1 MFPILVTVARR
12 YVQDDDLSKD
22 IVQDVMIALW
32 CNFSNINFH
41 TSIKSYLCSAV
52 RNSAI
57 NQLVKKD
64 REKSKIELYGKI
76 KDEGD
81 ALSEDFFKIIHEELD
96 NLPNKSREVI
106 ILSMN
111 ELTML
116 EIKDELKV
124 SINTVKTLKKRS
136 YSILRNKL
144 KIVNY

>member
-1 MFPILVTVARR
+1 
-12 YVQDDDLSKD
+12 
-22 IVQDVMIALW
+22 
-32 CNFSNINFH
+32 
-41 TSIKSYLCSAV
+41 
-52 RNSAI
+52 
-57 NQLVKKD
+57 LVKKD